1 MIRFV
6 GYFEDIE
13 LMGLAGRVE
22 INVRGETR
30 VMATYKQKGKS
41 SICYVAMWLT
51 FGKNIEFYSVTCD
64 E

>member
-6 GYFEDIE
+6 GYFEEIE
-13 LMGLAGRVE
+13 LMGLASRVE

-41 SICYVAMWLT
+41 SICHSFILGHYI
-51 FGKNIEFYSVTCD
+51 GEKP
-64 E
+64 

>member
-13 LMGLAGRVE
+13 LMGLESRVD

-41 SICYVAMWLT
+41 SICYVADLLLMVRTLNFT
-51 FGKNIEFYSVTCD
+51 V
-64 E
+64 